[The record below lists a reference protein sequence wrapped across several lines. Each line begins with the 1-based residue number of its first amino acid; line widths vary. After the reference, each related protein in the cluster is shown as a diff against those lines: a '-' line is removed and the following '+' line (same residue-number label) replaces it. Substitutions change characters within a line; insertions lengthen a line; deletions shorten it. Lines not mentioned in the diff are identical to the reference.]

1 MDAFFGGTKVS
12 RHRLIVGVLERI
24 IILLRQVFVCLQD
37 VPSGSRIH
45 ATENRNTMGYS
56 VLKKYFQT
64 PAVRKKIPQAVYVNS
79 REGAIG

>member
-1 MDAFFGGTKVS
+1 
-12 RHRLIVGVLERI
+12 
-24 IILLRQVFVCLQD
+24 
-37 VPSGSRIH
+37 
-45 ATENRNTMGYS
+45 MGYS